1 MFSKQF
7 KCTLKSDVILNQKSA
22 SEGPNKTLHFIPG
35 SVFLGIVAKH
45 YSKFG
50 DDAIRI
56 FHSGDCRF
64 GDAHLA
70 SGENRT
76 LHTPAS
82 FFHPKLES
90 ASSELYN
97 YHFIPNPIPGSLKML
112 QLKQSRD
119 GYFNFSCMPPQ
130 KVSAETSFSLKSAYD
145 RGRRRAEDGKMYGY
159 ESLKKGQS
167 FYFEIE
173 STDKDLLTAISHHLV
188 GLQHIGR
195 SRTAQYGLA
204 EITEAPFINQ
214 LSTSNPFKKGFYTVY
229 ADSRLIF
236 MDNVGMP
243 TLQPM
248 ATDLGFGENSQII
261 WDLSSIRTF
270 QYAPYNWKR
279 KCFDTDRYGI
289 EKGSVFVVKSDST
302 PSVSSYVGFYKN
314 EGFGKVLYNPG
325 FLNIPKISIHKEH
338 NSDVKKKREEG
349 QCRIPIY
356 QNDSPLMLFL
366 KKKRNDDLIASII
379 TQSVNQW
386 AKDYKRLFINES
398 FASQWGEIR
407 SIAYQSRSEEY
418 ETLKEKIVRFLDHG
432 VAAERWKD
440 RSRLKLLIGFMDDRH
455 NDAPRYEWMAVINLA
470 NVMQK
475 LV

>member
-7 KCTLKSDVILNQKSA
+7 KCTLKTDVILNQKSA

-70 SGENRT
+70 AGDNRT

-90 ASSELYN
+90 TSSERLN
-97 YHFIPNPIPGSLKML
+97 YHFIPDPVPEDLKML

-119 GYFNFSCMPPQ
+119 GYYNFSSIPAK

-145 RGRRRAEDGKMYGY
+145 RGKRRAEDEKMYGY
-159 ESLKKGQS
+159 ESLTKGQA
-167 FYFEIE
+167 FFFEVE
-173 STDKDLLTAISHHLV
+173 STDKEILTAISIHLV

-204 EITEAPFINQ
+204 EITEEPFINQ
-214 LSTSNPFKKGFYTVY
+214 LSTSAPFKDGFYTVY

-236 MDNVGMP
+236 MDKNGLP
-243 TLQPM
+243 TLQPT
-248 ATDLGFGENSQII
+248 AKDLGYGENSQIV
-261 WDLSSIRTF
+261 WSLSSIRTF

-279 KCFDTDRYGI
+279 KSFDADRFGI

-302 PSVSSYVGFYKN
+302 PSVSTYVGFYKN
-314 EGFGKVLYNPG
+314 EGFGKVIYNPG
-325 FLNIPKISIHKEH
+325 FLNIPTISTYEER
-338 NSDVKKKREEG
+338 NSEDRREEPDKLLD
-349 QCRIPIY
+349 IS
-356 QNDSPLMLFL
+356 QNDSPLMAFL
-366 KKKRNDDLIASII
+366 KKKHNDDLIVSGI

-386 AKDYKRLFINES
+386 AKEYQRLFKNES